1 MPISLNK
8 LLNNEKTFKI
18 NEDRNSKIA
27 KGVGQVSYSRS
38 VGTITESVMLI
49 KLVVRMNHQ

>member
-1 MPISLNK
+1 M
-8 LLNNEKTFKI
+8 NNEKTFKI

-38 VGTITESVMLI
+38 VGTITESVMLM
-49 KLVVRMNHQ
+49 KLVVRLNHQ